1 MVIIPGSKSIR
12 IVSILKL
19 NASNRFGLRH
29 ILFERGGMMTES
41 IKELAKILKESQNI
55 VFFGGAG
62 VSTESN
68 IPDFRSS
75 NGLWNEKL
83 KINFTPEQLVSHT
96 FYMKYPEDFFEFY
109 KDKLIYPEAEPNKAH
124 IALAKLEEMGKLKAI
139 VTQNIDGLHQS
150 AGSKVVHELHGSVLR
165 NYCEDCHAFYD
176 EKYILKSEGV
186 PVCEKCGGRVK
197 PDVVL
202 YEEGLD
208 QDIIDASVKAIMN
221 ADTLIIGGTSLVVY
235 PAAGLIQYFRGKNLV
250 LINKS
255 ETSADRNADLVI
267 HESIGEVLSEALR
280 IMEEDN

>member
-1 MVIIPGSKSIR
+1 MTEEIR
-12 IVSILKL
+12 ELAQILKD
-19 NASNRFGLRH
+19 SN
-29 ILFERGGMMTES
+29 
-41 IKELAKILKESQNI
+41 NI

-96 FYMKYPEDFFEFY
+96 FYMQYPDEFFKFY
-109 KDKLIYPEAEPNKAH
+109 KDKLIYPDAEPNKAH
-124 IALAKLEEMGKLKAI
+124 LALAKLEEMGKLKAV
-139 VTQNIDGLHQS
+139 VTQNIDGLHQA
-150 AGSKVVHELHGSVLR
+150 AGSKVVYELHGSVLR
-165 NYCEDCHAFYD
+165 NYCEHCHTFYD
-176 EKYILKSEGV
+176 EKYILESEGV
-186 PVCEKCGGRVK
+186 PVCEKCGARVK

-208 QDIIDASVKAIMN
+208 QKIINGSVNAIMK

-235 PAAGLIQYFRGKNLV
+235 PAAGLIQYFQGKNLI

-267 HESIGEVLSEALR
+267 HDSIGKVLSEALE
-280 IMEEDN
+280 IMETL

>member
-1 MVIIPGSKSIR
+1 MSEQIQ
-12 IVSILKL
+12 
-19 NASNRFGLRH
+19 
-29 ILFERGGMMTES
+29 
-41 IKELAKILKESQNI
+41 ELADILKESNNI

-96 FYMKYPEDFFEFY
+96 FYVRYSDEFFKFY
-109 KDKLIYPEAEPNKAH
+109 KDKLIYPDAKPNNAH
-124 IALAKLEEMGKLKAI
+124 LALARLEQMGKLKAV
-139 VTQNIDGLHQS
+139 VTQNIDGLHQA
-150 AGSKVVHELHGSVLR
+150 AGSKTVYELHGSVLR
-165 NYCEDCHAFYD
+165 NYCESCHAFYD
-176 EKYILKSEGV
+176 EKFILESEGI
-186 PVCEKCGGRVK
+186 PTCPKCGGRVK

-208 QDIIDASVKAIMN
+208 QNIINRSVEAIEA

-235 PAAGLIQYFRGKNLV
+235 PAAGLIQYFHGRHLV

-255 ETSADRNADLVI
+255 ETNADRKADLVI
-267 HESIGEVLSEALR
+267 HDSIGKVFKEALEL
-280 IMEEDN
+280 MGETL